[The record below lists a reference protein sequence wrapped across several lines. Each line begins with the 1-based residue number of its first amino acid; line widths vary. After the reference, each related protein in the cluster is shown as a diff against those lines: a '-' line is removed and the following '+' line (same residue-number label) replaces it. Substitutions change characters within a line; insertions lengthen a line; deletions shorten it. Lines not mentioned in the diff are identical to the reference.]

1 MSSINDRIPDK
12 QKWSTETHHLM
23 QPGAPTFSGKDTV
36 RGTQD
41 ELYEAMKHYL
51 AYCGGYDWA
60 EPNGEIKA
68 KHNLQVVS
76 PFPNWHGREK
86 GRLVP
91 FNGNNLK
98 LNTAGAYLVDVS
110 SISVSL

>member
-1 MSSINDRIPDK
+1 
-12 QKWSTETHHLM
+12 M

-36 RGTQD
+36 R
-41 ELYEAMKHYL
+41 
-51 AYCGGYDWA
+51 A

-98 LNTAGAYLVDVS
+98 LNTAGAYLVDAFYSYLIMPSPTGSHSNRRKKGMTPIRYKVS
-110 SISVSL
+110 

>member
-1 MSSINDRIPDK
+1 
-12 QKWSTETHHLM
+12 
-23 QPGAPTFSGKDTV
+23 
-36 RGTQD
+36 
-41 ELYEAMKHYL
+41 MKHYL
-51 AYCGGYDWA
+51 AYCGRYDRA
-60 EPNGEIKA
+60 GANGEIMA

-76 PFPNWHGREK
+76 SFPNWHGREK
-86 GRLVP
+86 GCLVP